1 MALVFLRET
10 VQAGAAI
17 PNNRRGQKK
26 TSADRILSEYDI
38 NSKYERHDKDD
49 DEGGSRTFP
58 VRTSIGKQ
66 RVIGKDMGYLMQPRI
81 ILFWLVPAYMYKWG
95 YSKAFIEI
103 LYSDDVITQYGGKGN
118 EEEDA
123 NDRVEKTMER
133 WYAMHPEKRPKNKV
147 NLDELM
153 G

>member
-1 MALVFLRET
+1 
-10 VQAGAAI
+10 
-17 PNNRRGQKK
+17 
-26 TSADRILSEYDI
+26 
-38 NSKYERHDKDD
+38 
-49 DEGGSRTFP
+49 
-58 VRTSIGKQ
+58 
-66 RVIGKDMGYLMQPRI
+66 MGYLMQPRI

-153 G
+153 NK